1 MSEAIIDRRITLDDI
16 IMQTVEAIV
25 NKLEVRR
32 SDTEYAEEGA
42 MTMTVDELAETLGI
56 AKMKAYELTNTP
68 GFPSFKIGRRIL
80 ISRRGLQDWIKT
92 QCDEQIKGQDY
103 FL

>member
-1 MSEAIIDRRITLDDI
+1 MSESIIDRRITIDDI

-25 NKLEVRR
+25 DRLVAAHSEADYPEK
-32 SDTEYAEEGA
+32 GP

-56 AKMKAYELTNTP
+56 AKIKAYELTNTP
-68 GFPSFKIGRRIL
+68 GFPSFKVGKRIL
-80 ISRRGLQDWIKT
+80 VSRRGLQEWIRT

-103 FL
+103 FM